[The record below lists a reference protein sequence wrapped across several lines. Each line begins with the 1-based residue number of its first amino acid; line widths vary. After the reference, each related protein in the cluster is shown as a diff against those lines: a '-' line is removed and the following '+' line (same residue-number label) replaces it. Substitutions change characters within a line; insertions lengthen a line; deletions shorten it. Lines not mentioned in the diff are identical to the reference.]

1 MRAAVRQVGECPPRT
16 YPTLRAKPCRGH
28 RGSLPTT
35 STPPAITSRWDRR
48 WPLSPSNRFSRTESE
63 HSRYNY
69 LCTKVCI
76 WRIGVGAKSLV
87 RAQLCLNGL
96 LDVVPFYEC
105 SSIFTEVFNFFHAQE
120 EGTPAVFSTRTSLS
134 GLTMDDDI
142 PVSIISIFS

>member
-1 MRAAVRQVGECPPRT
+1 MPGSPRQPAHHLHSSRHNKPLRPPLAAQSVKPVFEDGVRTFQVQ
-16 YPTLRAKPCRGH
+16 
-28 RGSLPTT
+28 
-35 STPPAITSRWDRR
+35 
-48 WPLSPSNRFSRTESE
+48 
-63 HSRYNY
+63 